1 MPLDFKPVVS
11 SAVDE
16 QSGVSIPQPR
26 MLPATLPDGR
36 NGIEY
41 QYVFRLKD
49 ERIGALGIF
58 GSEVALEG
66 AGRRE
71 WLYTLDLTQDAA
83 FKALFRF
90 KQAIGNTDEDFDFIR
105 DVACGL
111 VNFFA
116 GQKKTPRPSEMWWRP
131 MLRRLGAMALVFQ
144 AQCIH
149 FLMARLYWPMFLF
162 LVMKLEARSHT
173 SLYF

>member
-1 MPLDFKPVVS
+1 MPIDFKPVVS

-16 QSGVSIPQPR
+16 KSGVSIPQPR

-58 GSEVALEG
+58 GSEVVLEE

-111 VNFFA
+111 VNVFA
-116 GQKKTPRPSEMWWRP
+116 GQKNNTEAQRNVVVTTFEA
-131 MLRRLGAMALVFQ
+131 LGRHGIGVPDAVHPLPDGTLILANAFVP
-144 AQCIH
+144 AH
-149 FLMARLYWPMFLF
+149 
-162 LVMKLEARSHT
+162 EA
-173 SLYF
+173 